1 MSFKNGN
8 MNLDAYKVLIKLLTW
23 FYDIRF
29 LRYKY
34 LASSA
39 ENLVSVSLLC
49 FD

>member
-1 MSFKNGN
+1 
-8 MNLDAYKVLIKLLTW
+8 MNLDAYKFLIKLLSW
-23 FYDIRF
+23 FYDIQF

-39 ENLVSVSLLC
+39 GNLVSVSLLC